1 MDLKFVFLICLIPA
15 ASAKF
20 QVEAKDKELVVAV
33 GSDVELPCTL
43 SPPSSAVGLEVRW
56 FHTVFHSVVYLL
68 KDGREDRQQQN
79 TEYRERA
86 FLKSGPQTGNLALSL
101 LKVRLSDAGTYHCFV
116 ENETAA
122 YDEEDFVK
130 LVVIGPGSPP
140 LVKVSLQDSSVQIS
154 CSSSDW
160 FPEPTVNWKTDD
172 EAFVNEEM
180 TTSHKQTDGLFS
192 VTNNILLKDSSEGNL
207 FCTMKHPVT
216 GKESGV
222 YVIVSESMFP
232 RLSHWAI
239 LFFVLL
245 VLSLGAF
252 AFVGWKFY
260 AYCIEKEKQLSSKEN
275 ILTLQKQELEWRKA
289 VVYKESIHFD
299 PHSAFRRLVVS
310 PDKYVISPAEQE
322 QDVTSGEDRF
332 DTEPCVLAQSSFDSG
347 KHYWE
352 TEIQERSGKFW
363 SIGIAKQTVRRS
375 GGQRECPEAGI
386 WAIRA
391 SSDCFLGLST
401 PPTEIFPSQRP
412 VLVGI
417 FLDYEEGMLTF
428 YDVNTFQLLFTFQ
441 DKDIAEEP
449 VFPFY
454 YVGNGITFVLKH

>member
-275 ILTLQKQELEWRKA
+275 ILKFSLKQ
-289 VVYKESIHFD
+289 
-299 PHSAFRRLVVS
+299 
-310 PDKYVISPAEQE
+310 
-322 QDVTSGEDRF
+322 
-332 DTEPCVLAQSSFDSG
+332 SFSL
-347 KHYWE
+347 
-352 TEIQERSGKFW
+352 F
-363 SIGIAKQTVRRS
+363 
-375 GGQRECPEAGI
+375 
-386 WAIRA
+386 
-391 SSDCFLGLST
+391 
-401 PPTEIFPSQRP
+401 
-412 VLVGI
+412 
-417 FLDYEEGMLTF
+417 
-428 YDVNTFQLLFTFQ
+428 FQLFRSKNLNPFILIHIQPFVGWLFLQTNTLFRQ
-441 DKDIAEEP
+441 LNRNKMSP
-449 VFPFY
+449 QVKTGLTLSRVFLLSLPLIQ
-454 YVGNGITFVLKH
+454 GSTTGKLKSKKEVESSGQLALQNRQ